1 VEQPQTELIEP
12 RAAPRLHLGVS
23 SRPLSARGALVALG
37 GVAVLSIVIR
47 VALTREVQGPFF
59 FMDELG
65 YEQMA
70 ASLARVGHFDLFGAT
85 GTAYAPLYAVVLAP
99 IYALTSNALH
109 AYEWAKV
116 VNSVLMSLSVFPV
129 YAIARY
135 VLPRPKA
142 VGVAVLSLLAPLM
155 FYTDLELSE
164 NLAYPLTLVAI
175 WATLHA
181 IREPR
186 LRNDV
191 LLLGAIALACA
202 ARLQQVALFPAALTA
217 ILLVALIR
225 PDLPTFGRW
234 RALRRA
240 VSRHRLLFGTVLVAV
255 VAVVARTVQNGGA
268 LPLAGRYSNVG
279 SAHARPLHVLEAAVQ
294 HLAAFDF
301 AIGVVPF
308 AGALVAT
315 YALAHFGF
323 PQRALVFGAVAAA
336 TTAWLLLVVAFD
348 AAAFDRSYV
357 QRIGQQIP
365 PDASRIH
372 ERYLIYLVPLFL
384 IATIAALRA
393 VRPRVPW
400 PVHLAAASVAAL
412 LPLAIPFSTGINDT
426 SVAES
431 FGLQALAKNVRGT
444 ILPFGHAAE
453 IALSVGVILALGFFY
468 ALARPRPSFAVVLT
482 VIAFLIFSS
491 LTRVRIIGAAQTI
504 ADAKAYARWVDRAV
518 GDGRVTLVGGR
529 GAQQG
534 ALLETA
540 FDNFSVRRLYYV
552 CAPAFQGAAFG
563 EQRARLDTIGR
574 LRDSAGLIPA
584 RFAVVPADW
593 GTPGRILGAWDE
605 GGLLLVAPR
614 GGVIRVPEDSRPAAA
629 CPR

>member
-1 VEQPQTELIEP
+1 MVDVKQPQIELIEP
-12 RAAPRLHLGVS
+12 RRAPRARLVAF
-23 SRPLSARGALVALG
+23 SRPLSARGAMFALSG
-37 GVAVLSIVIR
+37 IAVLSIGIR

-70 ASLARVGHFDLFGAT
+70 SSLARFGHFDLFGKT
-85 GTAYAPLYAVVLAP
+85 GTAYAPLYPVVLAP
-99 IYALTSNALH
+99 IYALASNAVH
-109 AYEWAKV
+109 AYEWAKA
-116 VNSVLMSLSVFPV
+116 VNAVLMSLSVFPV
-129 YAIARY
+129 YGIARY
-135 VLPRPKA
+135 VLSRRKA
-142 VGVAVLSLLAPLM
+142 VGVAALSLLAPLM

-164 NLAYPLTLVAI
+164 NLAYPLTLLAI
-175 WATLHA
+175 WAMLRA
-181 IREPR
+181 VRDPR
-186 LRNDV
+186 PRNDA
-191 LLLGAIALACA
+191 LLLVAIALACA

-217 ILLVALIR
+217 IVLVALVR
-225 PDLPTFGRW
+225 PDGGRID
-234 RALRRA
+234 ALRRA
-240 VSRHRLLFGTVLVAV
+240 VFRHRVLFGTVVVGLVAI
-255 VAVVARTVQNGGA
+255 VARTIENGGS
-268 LPLAGRYSNVG
+268 LPLAGRYSSVG
-279 SAHARPLHVLEAAVQ
+279 SAHASLLHVLGEAVQ

-348 AAAFDRSYV
+348 AAAYDSSYV
-357 QRIGQQIP
+357 QRVGQQIP
-365 PDASRIH
+365 VDASRIH

-393 VRPRVPW
+393 VRPRVSW
-400 PVHLAAASVAAL
+400 PVHLAAAVVAAL

-453 IALSVGVILALGFFY
+453 IALYVGAILALGFFY
-468 ALARPRPSFAVVLT
+468 ALARPRPSFAVILT

-491 LTRVRIIGAAQTI
+491 LARVRIIGAAQTI
-504 ADAKAYARWVDRAV
+504 ADTRAHARWVDRAV
-518 GDGRVTLVGGR
+518 GHGNVVLVGGT
-529 GAQQG
+529 GAQQA

-540 FDNFSVRRLYYV
+540 FNNVSVRRLYYV
-552 CAPAFQGAAFG
+552 CKPAFEADFG
-563 EQRARLDTIGR
+563 EQKASFDAAGRLHDPVGILRARY
-574 LRDSAGLIPA
+574 
-584 RFAVVPADW
+584 AVVPADW
-593 GTPGRILGAWDE
+593 GTPGRILGAWNK
-605 GGLLLVAPR
+605 GGLLLVAPSR
-614 GGVIRVPEDSRPAAA
+614 GVIRVSRGSRLAAA